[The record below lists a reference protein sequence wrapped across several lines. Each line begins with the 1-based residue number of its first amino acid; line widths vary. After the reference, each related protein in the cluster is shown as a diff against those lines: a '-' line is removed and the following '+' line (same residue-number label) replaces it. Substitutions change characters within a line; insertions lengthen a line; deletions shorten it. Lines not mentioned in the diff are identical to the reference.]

1 MDIREMLGDKYKE
14 DMTAGELLSAIEEL
28 ELVSAEE
35 TRNTVDKSTFD
46 KTASELSKL
55 KKELNALKTA
65 SMTDT
70 EKLQQELDKATETQT
85 KYAQELSKLR
95 AKEIFVTAGL
105 AESDYE
111 SLLEFVVSDDEEI
124 TKANATKLVDL
135 VSTQKTA
142 AEKAV
147 RAELIKNTPTPPAGS
162 SGGVVGN
169 NFEEEIEAARASGD
183 MAQVASL
190 IRQQAS
196 QEQSQI

>member
-147 RAELIKNTPTPPAGS
+147 RAELIKNTPAPPAGS
-162 SGGVVGN
+162 RGGGVAITKEQ
-169 NFEEEIEAARASGD
+169 FEEMGWKERTELKQTDPELYKQLS
-183 MAQVASL
+183 
-190 IRQQAS
+190 
-196 QEQSQI
+196 E